1 MKKFRLSAALAVISL
16 LVVSLFGC
24 TSNKEVGGATDEVI
38 YAPRKSLTVINGEGA
53 GAKILIDFTN
63 SLGAE
68 IGSYLSVKGADTP
81 EADGQI
87 IVGRTGGEL
96 SKQAYAELEK
106 LKSYTEN
113 ENHLGFVIYS
123 DGRKI
128 AVAFD
133 SDDYGVE
140 AAQIVALEYIVNNCI
155 DGDKVIKL
163 AEGKV
168 TSGLVDYVEYQE
180 RLDEVTVEKQWASVK
195 NSLKAKLSE
204 KEAEEVYNALVN
216 HYKIYSDDVISW
228 FANLYEP
235 TEGGW
240 YYSNSGRNTI
250 GYLPDI
256 ESTGQALDFIS
267 GSGMIDEVG
276 ALKTAI
282 PEWMQE
288 QIVYFVKSRQDEN
301 GYFYHP
307 QWTKAQVDG
316 SETRKGRDLGKAEAI
331 LKSFGNSPTYD
342 TANGTKGDGIPADGT
357 RVSPVSMLAPLKKTS
372 AVTAVSKVIAVS
384 DDAYVEARFVSAK
397 AFSDYLKTLDIN
409 ASPYKVSSILSTQ
422 ISQIKKRDQVLK
434 GRGEEGLENVLFTW
448 LETKQNP
455 KTGLWTTYD
464 YADYEGVNGLLK
476 ISGAWSTFGRPFP
489 YVMEAISSTLEV
501 IGIMNPDDV
510 TAITDIYN
518 TWYAVLNL
526 VQNIESYN
534 TSLKENLSEVRSEIL
549 KNAVKSIKNTTSCI
563 AAFIKPDGSIS
574 YSKKYSSP
582 TSSEMIVALPNQVEG
597 DINATELGSVGTT
610 ERMFRVLG
618 LSMVSMYTKSDFIR
632 YMEIVTDLNE
642 SVKDEVPNAEPLD
655 YEDSTIGQ
663 TPEGFTKSISSSG
676 DVTVEMGRDGNVLRF
691 ESKNNGYD
699 YVVIPYESMYL
710 GAKTFICESDF
721 LVESSDAGYISHIT
735 IHDGIYMIGIT
746 VKDENGDEI
755 IDENDGVYLHEESAG
770 ESKNSRSVSLGRVAA
785 VGEWFKLRVEYYSQ
799 DRANIR
805 IKIYINETLIAVSD
819 NWYSGDGAKL
829 EGGGKPSENYRGVR
843 VAVMSTNNTTLLM
856 DNTTVTKTSKQY
868 EIVNDPQEK
877 LLINVDAPDKEE
889 VVYDFANGIH
899 GDLTTDSQLKE
910 IDGTSA
916 LDLQS
921 GSLKVPVTVRTQK
934 ANCGVADLSLTV
946 DESTAVGAKYELVL
960 RTTTSVAMVR
970 VHLIVEQRD
979 GVKYLALHEASSGA
993 TGAKISGFEA
1003 PIGKK
1008 FTIRVE
1014 YFGTM
1019 RTALIYLDKTIVA
1032 TLDAFCQ
1039 RAINNI
1045 YGELTFANISADG
1058 VSGAVLVHTVKAE
1071 RDVVSY
1077 DEVTEPTIPE
1087 KVYDFT
1093 DGLGDCTASGAK
1105 LNEGKVD
1112 FGQSSSGS
1120 QLKVPVNKRSPVI
1133 SAVILEADFTIAE
1146 KQNSEFRV
1154 AFTNE
1159 DGHIIAALDFVTDG
1173 DVVKVYEVTEQKV
1186 YNLVPLCSFEQGSGT
1201 LRIEYSAAKDAMNVV
1216 LNGKTIGTTSLV
1228 YKQENA
1234 DLSCDYVTATS
1245 NKANTALTL
1254 DNVKAEC
1261 YNMYFAIGKSDTASP
1276 EKNKAEITFEETSTG
1291 NVKGLFRLDF
1301 RSGSANLRVKEMI
1314 IDGAASKVLEY
1325 TTSVG
1330 GNDSL
1335 YIPVIKA
1342 DENTNRVAFEADIA
1356 ANFLTKS
1363 DAVEVY
1369 FMAGNQY
1376 ATKMTLQ
1383 YSSGSV
1389 ILSDNTGGATYI
1401 SKQVAKA
1408 GKWFKLRM
1416 EYQKTDIDYTGDG
1429 IADVLVKVYID
1440 GVLIGTG
1447 YNAYNNATYTSN
1459 NVNEVRLYTWSD
1471 ANCTILLDNIKT
1483 ERLAAEPDP
1492 LPEIDEGLLPGK
1504 YFEQYGGN
1512 NFNQYTGNVW
1522 TDIDKRNEID
1532 AFDKIF
1538 ARNNGITDAAYQE
1551 TGSYIIFNTEI
1562 GGKSLRFGKNTTD
1575 KTSEYYFKRQGGEG
1589 KTFIYE
1595 TSLKLVSPSL
1605 TADDTAWTMRMG
1617 FTQGIRTTTTDAIP
1631 TFYSEIKFYAKAD
1644 GTFDIEAPDGMRVK
1658 VDGDTWFNFRIQYY
1672 TVTSESYGVAAIY
1685 VNGELVHTAAVE
1697 ISPED
1702 FSHVGFILNKQTK
1715 SRDVFFDNTT
1725 CIATAESY
1733 DGTVPELK
1741 IDGRAPGKNFVS
1753 GGLSFDN
1760 MSDAYNGID
1769 KGGTGI
1775 ELPMDDRVIVRN
1787 QSTTSPGNTTYAYLS
1802 IASDDGGKS
1811 LLYAKINNSYQG
1823 EIYVK
1828 NVVGAGSVYIFET
1841 GMKLG
1846 EVVGLE
1852 NEENK
1857 WVLRVALAANYRTG
1871 GGESTPKMYTT
1882 LDILA
1887 NNDGTFTIGELT
1899 VSGDEWI
1906 RFTAKYDLDNDKV
1919 IYSINEKVI
1928 ITEEFTA
1935 DVSGTPYLA
1944 LLLRKEASEAKVYF
1958 DNMCFSSNGTGS
1970 GDSGDDTITGG
1981 GDDTDEPTP
1990 PETPKDVYDGE
2001 YFTEYGGLVYND
2013 ADSAKSL
2020 AVEGLAYGC
2029 NRNNINKHSLAG
2041 YMIYDSSS
2049 TATTDD
2055 RAYLNII
2062 TDPCN
2067 AANKVLIYHKYD
2079 TKDTTPLVFT
2089 TNKSNLKSGNCLVFE
2104 TKIMIKSAET
2114 SALESYATQT
2124 YKEAFAIELGKTYTS
2139 TNASGQ
2145 TVYSTGSGASDTTTR
2160 GLITACISIVADSS
2174 ADSGYRFCVAPY
2186 QFVNTLDKGGE
2197 IKTDEWHTLRVETY
2211 GNGISKYYVDG
2222 VYIYSKTIKSD
2233 GIDIGATYDSV
2244 LVRPRGGLNNGFGAY
2259 FDDTFVGIIEKEY
2272 TAN

>member
-1 MKKFRLSAALAVISL
+1 MRKLKISAILSL
-16 LVVSLFGC
+16 LVITLAMMFGC
-24 TSNKEVGGATDEVI
+24 TPEQEQSAPIPDAVYVPGGELTVVMGDGASLKLMNGFVRDLGVATNSSPTLKDKSFPGGA
-38 YAPRKSLTVINGEGA
+38 
-53 GAKILIDFTN
+53 
-63 SLGAE
+63 
-68 IGSYLSVKGADTP
+68 
-81 EADGQI
+81 GQI
-87 IVGRTGGEL
+87 IVGRTDSAISRE
-96 SKQAYAELEK
+96 AYERLDK
-106 LKSYTEN
+106 LNTYKESDT
-113 ENHLGFVIYS
+113 HLGFLIYS
-123 DGRKI
+123 DGRSVAI
-128 AVAFD
+128 AYD
-133 SDDYGVE
+133 SDAYGVDL
-140 AAQIVALEYIVNNCI
+140 AQSTAINY
-155 DGDKVIKL
+155 VIKNCVQSDGSIRL
-163 AEGKV
+163 SEGEA
-168 TSGLVDYVEYQE
+168 GYGFVDYLEYQE
-180 RLDEVTVEKQWASVK
+180 SLDEQTVASQWAK
-195 NSLKAKLSE
+195 LKAELVDKLG
-204 KEAEEVYNALVN
+204 EENADVVYSSLENL
-216 HYKIYSDDVISW
+216 YSIYTDGVIDW

-235 TEGGW
+235 AEGGW

-256 ESTGQALDFIS
+256 ESTCQALDFIS
-267 GSGMIDEVG
+267 GSGMIDEIGSV
-276 ALKTAI
+276 KTAI

-288 QIVYFVKSRQDEN
+288 QIVYFVKSRQDPN

-331 LKSFGNSPTYD
+331 LSYFGKKPTYN
-342 TANGTKGDGIPADGT
+342 TANGTQGDGILADGT
-357 RVSPVSMLAPLKKTS
+357 RVTPVSMLTPLKNTS
-372 AVTAVSKVIAVS
+372 AVTAVSKVVAVS

-409 ASPYKVSSILSTQ
+409 ASPYKVSSVLSTQ

-476 ISGAWSTFGRPFP
+476 ISGAWSSFGRPFP
-489 YVMEAISSTLEV
+489 YVMEAIDSVLDV
-501 IGIMNPDDV
+501 IGIMNPNDV
-510 TAITDIYN
+510 TSICDIYN

-526 VQNIESYN
+526 IDNIKKYN
-534 TSLKENLSEVRSEIL
+534 TALSANISDVNKRIL
-549 KNAVKSIKNTTSCI
+549 VNSAQSISNTASCI
-563 AAFIKPDGSIS
+563 AAFRKPDGSIS
-574 YSKKYSSP
+574 FAKKYTSP
-582 TSSEMIVALPNQVEG
+582 TSSEMVVALPNQAEG
-597 DINATELGSVGTT
+597 DINATELGSVGTVS
-610 ERMFRVLG
+610 RMFRVLG
-618 LSMVSMYTKSDFIR
+618 LSMPSLYTKSDFIR
-632 YMEIVTDLNE
+632 YMNIVTELNE
-642 SVKDEVPNAEPLD
+642 AIKDDVPEADPLD
-655 YEDSTIGQ
+655 YEDDVTGT
-663 TPEGFTKSISSSG
+663 TPAGFTTSIASRG
-676 DVTVEMGRDGNVLRF
+676 GVTVERNSSGGKVLRF
-691 ESKNNGYD
+691 DSLKGGYD
-699 YVVIPYESMYL
+699 YVIIPYKSMHL
-710 GAKTFICESDF
+710 AAKTFIYESDF

-735 IHDGIYMIGIT
+735 VHDGIYMIGIT
-746 VKDENGDEI
+746 VKDENGDGI
-755 IDENDGVYLHEESAG
+755 IDKNDGVYLHEESAG
-770 ESKNSRSVSLGRVAA
+770 EAKNSRSVSLGRVAS

-799 DRANIR
+799 DSANIR
-805 IKIYINETLIAVSD
+805 IKIYLNETLIAVSD

-829 EGGGKPSENYRGVR
+829 EGAGKPSTNYKGVR
-843 VAVMSTNNTTLLM
+843 VAVMSTSNMTLLM
-856 DNTTVTKTSKQY
+856 DNTLVTKTSEKY
-868 EIVNDPQEK
+868 EVVNDPYEK

-889 VVYDFANGIH
+889 VIYDFANGIH
-899 GDLTTDSQLKE
+899 GDVNTDSQLKE
-910 IDGTSA
+910 IGGTSV
-916 LDLQS
+916 LDLQY
-921 GSLKVPVTVRTQK
+921 GSLSVPVTVRTQK
-934 ANCGVADLSLTV
+934 ANCGVAELSLTV
-946 DESTAVGAKYELVL
+946 DEGVATGAKYELVL
-960 RTTTSVAMVR
+960 RTATSSAMVR
-970 VHLIVEQRD
+970 VHLIVEERD
-979 GVKYLALHEASSGA
+979 GVKYLALYEASSGA

-1045 YGELTFANISADG
+1045 YGELTFANLSSDG
-1058 VSGAVLVHTVKAE
+1058 VSSAASVHTVKAE
-1071 RDVVSY
+1071 RNVISY

-1087 KVYDFT
+1087 KVYEFT
-1093 DGLGDCTASGAK
+1093 EGLGDCTAIGAK
-1105 LNEGKVD
+1105 INAGKLD
-1112 FGQSSSGS
+1112 FGESSSGS

-1133 SAVILEADFTIAE
+1133 SAVIIEADFTVAD
-1146 KQNSEFRV
+1146 KKDSEFRI
-1154 AFTNE
+1154 AFTNA
-1159 DGHIIAALDFVTDG
+1159 DGLIIAALDFVADG

-1186 YNLVPLCSFEQGSGT
+1186 YNLVPLCSFKRGSGT
-1201 LRIEYSAAKDAMNVV
+1201 LRIEYSSTKDAMNIV
-1216 LNGKTIGTTSLV
+1216 LNGKTIGTSSLV
-1228 YKQENA
+1228 FKQENA
-1234 DLSCDYVTATS
+1234 DLSCDYVTVTS
-1245 NKANTALTL
+1245 NKPNTALTL

-1276 EKNKAEITFEETSTG
+1276 EKNKAEITFEETATG

-1314 IDGAASKVLEY
+1314 IEGKASKVLEY

-1335 YIPVIKA
+1335 YIPIVKT

-1376 ATKMTLQ
+1376 ATKITLQ

-1389 ILSDNTGGATYI
+1389 SLSDNIGGATYI
-1401 SKQVAKA
+1401 SKNVAKA

-1429 IADVLVKVYID
+1429 IADVLVKIYID
-1440 GVLIGTG
+1440 GELIGTG

-1459 NVNEVRLYTWSD
+1459 NVNEVRLYTWGD
-1471 ANCTILLDNIKT
+1471 TNCTILLDNIKT

-1538 ARNNGITDAAYQE
+1538 ARNNGTTDSAYKE

-1562 GGKSLRFGKNTTD
+1562 GGKSLHFGKNTTD
-1575 KTSEYYFKRQGGEG
+1575 KNAEYYFKRQGGEG

-1595 TSLKLVSPSL
+1595 TSLKLASPTL
-1605 TADDTAWTMRMG
+1605 TEDDTAWTMRMG

-1644 GTFDIEAPDGMRVK
+1644 GTFDIEAPDGERIN

-1685 VNGELVHTAAVE
+1685 VNGGLVHTAAVE
-1697 ISPED
+1697 ISPDD
-1702 FSHVGFILNKQTK
+1702 FSHVGFILNKETK
-1715 SRDVFFDNTT
+1715 SRSVFFDNTT
-1725 CIATAESY
+1725 CIATTETY
-1733 DGTVPELK
+1733 EGTIPEIK
-1741 IDGRAPGKNFVS
+1741 IDGRAPGKNFVT

-1760 MSDAYNGID
+1760 MSDPWNGID
-1769 KGGTGI
+1769 KGGTGT
-1775 ELPMDDRVIVRN
+1775 ELPSADKAIVRN
-1787 QSTTSPGNTTYAYLS
+1787 SSTTQAIKGEYTY
-1802 IASDDGGKS
+1802 ITIFTDDGGKG
-1811 LLYAKINNSYQG
+1811 LLFGKDNNSYQG

-1828 NVVGAGSVYIFET
+1828 NVAGAGSVYIFET

-1846 EVVGLE
+1846 EVAGLE

-1857 WVLRVALAANYRTG
+1857 WVLRVALAENYRTG

-1887 NNDGTFTIGELT
+1887 NGDGTFTIGELV

-1919 IYSINEKVI
+1919 IYSINDKVI
-1928 ITEEFTA
+1928 ITEDFTA

-1944 LLLRKEASEAKVYF
+1944 LLLRKDATEASVYF

-1970 GDSGDDTITGG
+1970 GDSGD
-1981 GDDTDEPTP
+1981 GDDTTDEPTT
-1990 PETPKDVYDGE
+1990 PETPKEVYDGE

-2013 ADSAKSL
+2013 AASAKSL
-2020 AVEGLAYGC
+2020 ALEGLVYGC
-2029 NRNNINKHSLAG
+2029 NRNNMNKHSLAG

-2049 TATTDD
+2049 TATTAD
-2055 RAYLNII
+2055 RAYLNIT

-2067 AANKVLIYHKYD
+2067 AINKVLIYHKYD

-2089 TNKSNLKSGNCLVFE
+2089 TNKSSLKSGNCLVFE

-2114 SALESYATQT
+2114 SALASYEAQT
-2124 YKEAFAIELGKTYTS
+2124 YKEAFAIELGKSYTS

-2174 ADSGYRFCVAPY
+2174 AEGGYRFCVAPY
-2186 QFVNTLDKGGE
+2186 QFVNTIDKGGE

-2211 GNGISKYYVDG
+2211 DNGISKYYVDG
-2222 VYIYSKTIKSD
+2222 VFIYSKTIKSD
-2233 GIDIGATYDSV
+2233 GIDIDATYDSV
-2244 LVRPRGGLNNGFGAY
+2244 LVRARGGLNNGFGAY
-2259 FDDTFVGIIEKEY
+2259 FDDTFVGIVEKEY